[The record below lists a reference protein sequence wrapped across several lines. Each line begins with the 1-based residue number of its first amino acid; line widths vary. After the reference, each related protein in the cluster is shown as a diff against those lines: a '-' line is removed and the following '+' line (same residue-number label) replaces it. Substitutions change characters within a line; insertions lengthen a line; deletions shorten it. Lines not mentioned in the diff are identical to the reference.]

1 MMEKRVW
8 VLVLLVIMTKIISAQ
23 VDVEYTKLVWND
35 EFDGNTNLDAT
46 KWHHQTILPNGNS
59 WYNGELQHY
68 TDRIANSFVQNGN
81 LSIIA
86 KRENYT
92 QQNVTKNFTSAR
104 LNSKF
109 AFTYGRV
116 DVRAKI
122 AVQKGTWPAIWT
134 LGKNVKEPGGFFDA
148 QYGTA
153 GWPQCGEIDIME
165 YGIYSTNYVGSAI
178 HTPSSSGSTVNKGG
192 KTISNLGTDF
202 HVYSMNW
209 SPNQISFLI
218 DNQIF
223 YTYNPAVKNQQ
234 TWPFDLPQ
242 YILLNVA
249 IGGVAGAVQSDFQQD
264 EMVVDY
270 VRIYQKADTVIATG
284 DTLAPQNFILVQK
297 NINSSAIE
305 LKFQANNETDS
316 IEFFIKGDNRQFN
329 VKSVSNIEK
338 TLTLYGL
345 TPNTEYT
352 IEGYA
357 KDKLNHQT
365 NTQILK
371 LTTTSFDGCRGTS
384 SSASQGNFTTGYEY
398 AFEPLGDDIV
408 AEYTLLDTDK
418 SGVEAFLR
426 KSTTSSTEF
435 TSNHRISNRFIYR
448 ITSPSPSDAIDY
460 SMRFAY
466 SGGNSSSTNFA
477 YKWNTKCSSSIYSS
491 LLDDEIVFQNPANQN
506 LEIQSRKPIE
516 ELVIY
521 NLVGQPVFQTNEFT
535 TKYDVSSLSSG
546 IYFLKL
552 SIGSQSQIYKLKINH

>member
-1 MMEKRVW
+1 MMGKRVW
-8 VLVLLVIMTKIISAQ
+8 FVVLLVCMTNIISAQ

-35 EFDGNTNLDAT
+35 EFDGSTNLDAT
-46 KWHHQTILPNGNS
+46 KWHHQTVLPNGNS
-59 WYNGELQHY
+59 WYNNEVQHY
-68 TDRIANSFVQNGN
+68 TDRTANSFVQNGN

-122 AVQKGTWPAIWT
+122 PIKKGTWPAIWM
-134 LGKNVKEPGGFFDA
+134 LGKNVKELGGFFDA
-148 QYGTA
+148 QYGTTN
-153 GWPQCGEIDIME
+153 WPTCGEIDIME
-165 YGIYSTNYVGSAI
+165 YGIYANNYIGSAI
-178 HTPSSSGSTVNKGG
+178 HTASSSGSTVNKGG
-192 KTISNLGTDF
+192 KTVSNLGTDF

-284 DTLAPQNFILVQK
+284 DTLAPQNFILAQK

-338 TLTLYGL
+338 TVTLYGL

-418 SGVEAFLR
+418 SGVEAFLS
-426 KSTTSSTEF
+426 KSTSSTTEF
-435 TSNHRISNRFIYR
+435 ISNHRISNRFIYR
-448 ITSPSPSDAIDY
+448 ITSPSTTDAIDY
-460 SMRFAY
+460 SVRFAY
-466 SGGNSSSTNFA
+466 SGGNSSTSNFA
-477 YKWNTKCSSSIYSS
+477 YKWNTKCSSSISS
-491 LLDDEIVFQNPANQN
+491 NLLDDEIVFQNPASQN

-516 ELVIY
+516 EMVIY

-552 SIGSQSQIYKLKINH
+552 SIGSQSQIFKLKINH